1 MIEVNW
7 VDRGDLI
14 ESALSR
20 VLGYAVERSTDDPEL
35 CAQVLIIRGM
45 AEADSTEVHVAGYLR
60 TVAVALDQHELEPTL
75 RRTLAIALWHIAKTG
90 LLRDTT
96 ARRTAEMRRTLP
108 PEPPLA
114 DRLHEAI
121 TGAPV
126 EPHAE
131 DPLRRR
137 PQ

>member
-1 MIEVNW
+1 M
-7 VDRGDLI
+7 
-14 ESALSR
+14 
-20 VLGYAVERSTDDPEL
+20 
-35 CAQVLIIRGM
+35 
-45 AEADSTEVHVAGYLR
+45 HVAGYLR
-60 TVAVALDQHELEPTL
+60 TVAIAVAQPELEPTL

-90 LLRDTT
+90 LVRDIT
-96 ARRTAEMRRTLP
+96 ARRIAEMRRTLP

-121 TGAPV
+121 AGAPV

-131 DPLRRR
+131 DPLRRW